1 MEVLDNFLQKH
12 TNDKM
17 QVKEGN
23 TTITFSMDWIQ
34 PLMRS

>member
-1 MEVLDNFLQKH
+1 
-12 TNDKM
+12 M

-34 PLMRS
+34 PLMRSWWSRLTECQFIL